1 MAEEL
6 AFIDK
11 LDPQQR
17 EIAFKVITKAKE
29 YGVDPRLAVTL
40 AYVESDLRMSAI
52 SPKGAIGVMQVMPNT
67 AKMLGIDSKEIRDL
81 DTNLDT
87 GMRYLKQGL
96 DRYGSPKLAT
106 IGYNAGH
113 DHPFLLG
120 EADKPPEES
129 LNYVNRI
136 NDLGGF
142 IPTPAKEEET
152 PKPPAD
158 ITPASVDHMQSLR
171 AAELGGGVGLGLGTA
186 YSVGSRMLGS
196 PSAPP
201 QGGGQASALKGG
213 QFVPTPEQAARMGQG
228 TTVDDLTGRARQTAY
243 NEQTAAQAA
252 RRKAAESTLAQLQ
265 RKGLVTGDVLS
276 KAQGMT
282 STPSGVLLPQSV
294 VYEREAQ
301 QQAARALAEK
311 QAASPLN
318 KAMRIGQMAMNAP
331 PVRGVLAGAGVA
343 GFGQEGMSR
352 LDAKDPVG
360 AGIAGVGAAGSAL
373 SLVPHPMTRGI
384 GTGLSMASPAALMV
398 LDKMRRESQ
407 TPQPPPTSQ
416 ELETASKP
424 YFGTAR
430 P

>member
-1 MAEEL
+1 MADEL

-40 AYVESDLRMSAI
+40 AYVESGLRMSTI
-52 SPKGAIGVMQVMPNT
+52 GTSGEIGVMQVRPPT
-67 AKMLGIDSKEIRDL
+67 AKMLGIDTKGLQDL
-81 DTNLDT
+81 DTNIET

-96 DRYGSPKLAT
+96 ERYPTSKLAA

-113 DHPFLLG
+113 DTPFLLG
-120 EADKPPEES
+120 EADSPPKES
-129 LNYVNRI
+129 LDYVNKI
-136 NDLGGF
+136 NALGGF
-142 IPTPAKEEET
+142 TPTPAKEEET
-152 PKPPAD
+152 PKPPPD

-171 AAELGGGVGLGLGTA
+171 AAELGGGVGAGLGAT
-186 YSVGSRMLGS
+186 YSVGSAILGG
-196 PSAPP
+196 APDRYGKTP
-201 QGGGQASALKGG
+201 VEKWTNAMGYNQRGADTMALAHQA
-213 QFVPTPEQAARMGQG
+213 EQG
-228 TTVDDLTGRARQTAY
+228 TRKGATIRNPLTGEAR
-243 NEQTAAQAA
+243 
-252 RRKAAESTLAQLQ
+252 
-265 RKGLVTGDVLS
+265 
-276 KAQGMT
+276 
-282 STPSGVLLPQSV
+282 TPTFRVNKPPV
-294 VYEREAQ
+294 IET
-301 QQAARALAEK
+301 
-311 QAASPLN
+311 SPLQ
-318 KAMRIGQMAMNAP
+318 KATKIGGALLNSP

-343 GFGQEGMSR
+343 GLGQEAMSR
-352 LDAKDPVG
+352 FNAGDTLG
-360 AGIAGVGAAGSAL
+360 AGIAGVGATGSAL
-373 SLVPHPMTRGI
+373 SLVPHPMTRAV

>member
-1 MAEEL
+1 MADEL

-81 DTNLDT
+81 DTNIET

-152 PKPPAD
+152 PQPPAD

-196 PSAPP
+196 PPASTGMTPVEKWTAS
-201 QGGGQASALKGG
+201 QGYSQRGSPTMAQAH
-213 QFVPTPEQAARMGQG
+213 QAEQG
-228 TTVDDLTGRARQTAY
+228 TRKGATIRNPLTGEAR
-243 NEQTAAQAA
+243 
-252 RRKAAESTLAQLQ
+252 
-265 RKGLVTGDVLS
+265 
-276 KAQGMT
+276 
-282 STPSGVLLPQSV
+282 TPTFRVNKPPV
-294 VYEREAQ
+294 IET
-301 QQAARALAEK
+301 
-311 QAASPLN
+311 SPLQ
-318 KAMRIGQMAMNAP
+318 KATNIGGALLNSP
-331 PVRGVLAGAGVA
+331 PVRGALAGAGVA
-343 GFGQEGMSR
+343 GLGQEAMSR

-360 AGIAGVGAAGSAL
+360 AGIAGVGATGSAL
-373 SLVPHPMTRGI
+373 SLVPHPMTRAV

>member
-1 MAEEL
+1 MADEL

-11 LDPQQR
+11 LNPQQR

-152 PKPPAD
+152 PQPPAD
-158 ITPASVDHMQSLR
+158 ITPASVDDMRSLQ
-171 AAELGGGVGLGLGTA
+171 AAGLGGGVGLGLGAT
-186 YSVGSRMLGS
+186 YSRMLGS
-196 PSAPP
+196 PPASTGMTPVEKWTAS
-201 QGGGQASALKGG
+201 QGYSQRGSPTMAQAH
-213 QFVPTPEQAARMGQG
+213 QAEQG
-228 TTVDDLTGRARQTAY
+228 TRKGATIRNPLTGEARTPTFRVNKPPVIETPPLQGAL
-243 NEQTAAQAA
+243 NMG
-252 RRKAAESTLAQLQ
+252 KA
-265 RKGLVTGDVLS
+265 VLNS
-276 KAQGMT
+276 
-282 STPSGVLLPQSV
+282 
-294 VYEREAQ
+294 
-301 QQAARALAEK
+301 
-311 QAASPLN
+311 
-318 KAMRIGQMAMNAP
+318 P
-331 PVRGVLAGAGVA
+331 PVRGTLAGAGVA
-343 GFGQEGMSR
+343 GLSQEAMSR
-352 LDAKDPVG
+352 LNAKDPVG

-373 SLVPHPMTRGI
+373 SLVPHPMTRGV
-384 GTGLSMASPAALMV
+384 GTGLSMASPVALMV